1 MPLQNP
7 ASTVKWTFLDY
18 TSKTS
23 TLELNTNENLGIV
36 GMAQQLTDLQ
46 TLETAFSGI
55 SGGTIV
61 KQEFS
66 PYVTSFIANPITNEN
81 NQRERRWIVVFEDE
95 FNGEEGQV
103 TLPCARVSN
112 SVNAPIVDEEGFAI
126 LSMPQWTKFKT
137 EFEKVGRSVHNNY
150 VTFKY
155 AYIQD
160 DNV

>member
-23 TLELNTNENLGIV
+23 VVELNTNENLGIV

-46 TLETAFSGI
+46 TLEDAFAGI
-55 SGGTIV
+55 SGGAII
-61 KQEFS
+61 KQEFA
-66 PYVTSFIANPITNEN
+66 PYVTSFIASEITNEN

-112 SVNAPIVDEEGFAI
+112 SVGAPIVDAEGFAI
-126 LSMPQWTKFKT
+126 LTMPQWTKFKA
-137 EFEKVGRSVHNNY
+137 EFEKVARSIHGNF

-160 DNV
+160 ENV